1 MRALTLLAIS
11 MLTVTTG
18 CASLPRPTQTDADRA
33 RARDPEASL
42 ATLSEGRTVY
52 VGKCAGCHNLK
63 LPGSMQAKDWP
74 KFLDEMVDE
83 HEVELARAERQLI
96 EQFLVTMADHRPE

>member
-1 MRALTLLAIS
+1 
-11 MLTVTTG
+11 
-18 CASLPRPTQTDADRA
+18 
-33 RARDPEASL
+33 
-42 ATLSEGRTVY
+42 
-52 VGKCAGCHNLK
+52 
-63 LPGSMQAKDWP
+63 MQAKDWP